1 MPTYEYESIA
11 PKNACKHCR
20 GRFEIMQPISAK
32 PLTKCPECGAS
43 IKRVPSLPRPPQ
55 TPFLSGGNLAK
66 KGLTKL
72 TKNCDGKYEISGG
85 QKSKKAESLASQLK
99 KRGID

>member
-1 MPTYEYESIA
+1 MPTYEYESNS
-11 PKNACKHCR
+11 PTKSCKHCR
-20 GRFEIMQPISAK
+20 ERFEVFQAISDK
-32 PLTKCPECGAS
+32 PLSKCPECGGA

-72 TKNCDGKYEISGG
+72 TRNCDGKYEISGG
-85 QKSKKAESLASQLK
+85 QKSKKAESLAAQLR

>member
-1 MPTYEYESIA
+1 MPTYEYESTSS
-11 PKNACKHCR
+11 KKHCKHCR
-20 GRFEIMQPISAK
+20 GRFEVIQPISAK
-32 PLTKCPECGAS
+32 ALTKCPECGAA

-85 QKSKKAESLASQLK
+85 QKSKKAESLAAQLK
-99 KRGID
+99 KRGVD